1 MCVFEREVVC
11 VCDRECVRGCV
22 CVIESVCVCIYMC
35 VCVMER
41 CVTGT
46 DISSPHTLTKDVK
59 T

>member
-1 MCVFEREVVC
+1 M
-11 VCDRECVRGCV
+11 CDRESVCGCV
-22 CVIESVCVCIYMC
+22 CMCDRVCVCVCIYMCECVC

-59 T
+59 TL

>member
-1 MCVFEREVVC
+1 MC
-11 VCDRECVRGCV
+11 GCV
-22 CVIESVCVCIYMC
+22 CMCDRVCVCVCIYMCEC

-59 T
+59 TL